1 MSDEH
6 IPGDQLL
13 SCYFNMAD
21 FDDVAPDQ
29 LWYFAPI
36 TAVDK
41 SGYLWIAGIL
51 CLVYILS
58 FMLLRLFANRRQLR
72 LNDYVSVVAT
82 LFGILECSCLF
93 VAISAGLGHTQND
106 SSNLRRRNQA
116 IYATVIFFIAAHTAA
131 KVSMA
136 LLSQKLFA
144 IYKQRLCQVAIGLAG
159 SWGVLALL
167 LLLPKWSPACSSSAP
182 FSTTCYPVASR
193 WYAVAA
199 LDLASELVL
208 FSVPAISLVPLRM
221 GAAAK
226 TGVLAAFASRA
237 ASTAPVFVCA
247 AYVSHAQTGR
257 HPWAGLAALV
267 ALQIALAASLATTNA
282 SALRSL
288 TRPVKSVLGG
298 ASYSGYRYGEQ
309 YLTTATAPERSKTG
323 KTKGKKLT
331 PFDGIQVQTEI
342 HLDAE

>member
-1 MSDEH
+1 
-6 IPGDQLL
+6 
-13 SCYFNMAD
+13 MAD

-82 LFGILECSCLF
+82 QSSPQEPGPSLILTF
-93 VAISAGLGHTQND
+93 DTITDGL
-106 SSNLRRRNQA
+106 QA